1 MVPSRPDCI
10 PPGCFIRVRRD
21 CSLVLQPGPRFG
33 GDLPGV
39 LASDSG
45 GVLASGSIGVTLVF
59 AIESTQV
66 GLIQQMT
73 DTRHML
79 MNRRSLDG
87 KIQLLC
93 NNNGISAVLNC
104 ITSDKPRNVLKKT
117 LSESAATPPKKR
129 ARMDS
134 VAEEQYLF
142 DDLAF
147 LIFEVSL
154 SESVTVHLFKVGALS
169 RRNGDL
175 YRCDFDIDIDGKFV
189 LGSLPEATK
198 NVLSD
203 YCAHI
208 RMSEC
213 TLVTNIQ
220 HPRVEFVGGTVVH
233 RLDQTGVVAEE

>member
-1 MVPSRPDCI
+1 M
-10 PPGCFIRVRRD
+10 
-21 CSLVLQPGPRFG
+21 
-33 GDLPGV
+33 
-39 LASDSG
+39 LANDSG

-93 NNNGISAVLNC
+93 NNSGISAVLNC
-104 ITSDKPRNVLKKT
+104 ITSDKPRNMLKKT

-175 YRCDFDIDIDGKFV
+175 
-189 LGSLPEATK
+189 LGSLPDATI

-203 YCAHI
+203 YRAHI

-213 TLVTNIQ
+213 TLVTNVQ
-220 HPRVEFVGGTVVH
+220 RPRVEVVGGTVVY
-233 RLDQTGVVAEE
+233 RLDQTGVVQKSRKL